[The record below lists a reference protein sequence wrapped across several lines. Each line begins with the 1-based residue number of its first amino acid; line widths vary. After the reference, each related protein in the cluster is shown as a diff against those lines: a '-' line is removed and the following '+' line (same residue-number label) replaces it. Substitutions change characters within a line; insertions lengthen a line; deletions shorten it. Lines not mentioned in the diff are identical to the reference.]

1 MKITFV
7 APRFHTNQV
16 FIIEELINRGHQVD
30 FIAQYVGGSEDHTL
44 IKPIV
49 FKNSLIFRLRYYI
62 YQKQNPNQ
70 LDPFKF
76 LRVHGAPSF
85 FKYFNYF
92 ISHRPDLIIVRDK
105 HLRLSKMTF
114 VICKMLN
121 IPVILYQQIPKNQTL
136 QDLKKHSENKS
147 VINVISTRFLPKTII
162 TPLLGEQSQETIV
175 QSHTYHVPLIMKYNQ
190 DVSDRKYFANNRI
203 NIISIGKFVPRK
215 RHILLLDAFKELY
228 KQYHLF
234 LTIIGEVTTEIHEQ
248 EYNKVKKY
256 ILEHGLEE
264 SVQVITNIEHQ
275 AVQEY
280 FLNHDLFVM
289 PAVSEPLSISPLEA
303 MAARLPVI
311 CSDSS
316 GSKEYIADHKSGS
329 IFKSDDLADLKQ
341 KIIEIVADR
350 EKLMTMGQAGLA
362 LVADRYNQSNY
373 YRNISY
379 VISQEFPH
387 LIAKL

>member
-16 FIIEELINRGHQVD
+16 FIIEELINRGHHVD

-49 FKNSLIFRLRYYI
+49 FKNSLIFRLRYFI
-62 YQKQNPNQ
+62 YQKQNPTQ

-85 FKYFNYF
+85 IKYFSYF
-92 ISHRPDLIIVRDK
+92 MNQRPDLVIVRDK
-105 HLRLSKMTF
+105 HLKLSKMTF
-114 VICKMLN
+114 VICKTLN

-136 QDLKKHSENKS
+136 QELKKHIENKS
-147 VINVISTRFLPKTII
+147 VFDRILAQFLPKTII
-162 TPLLGEQSQETIV
+162 TPLLGEQSQETID
-175 QSHTYHVPLIMKYNQ
+175 QPHTYHVPLIMKYNQ
-190 DVSDRKYFANNRI
+190 DVSDRRYFANNRI
-203 NIISIGKFVPRK
+203 NMISIGKFVPRK

-248 EYNKVKKY
+248 ELNKVKKF
-256 ILEHGLEE
+256 ISEHGLED

-280 FLNHDLFVM
+280 FLSHDLFVM

-316 GSKEYIADHKSGS
+316 GSKEYIADSKSGY
-329 IFKSDDLADLKQ
+329 IFKSDDLEDLKR
-341 KIIEIVADR
+341 KIIEIVADQ
-350 EKLMTMGQAGLA
+350 ENLMTMGQAGLA
-362 LVADRYNQSNY
+362 LIADRYNQSSY
-373 YRNISY
+373 YCNLSY

-387 LIAKL
+387 LIEKI